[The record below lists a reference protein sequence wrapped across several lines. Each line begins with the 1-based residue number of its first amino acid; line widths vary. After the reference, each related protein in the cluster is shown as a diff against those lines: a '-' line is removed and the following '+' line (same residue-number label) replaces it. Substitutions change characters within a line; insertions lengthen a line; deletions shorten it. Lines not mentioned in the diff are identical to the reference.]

1 MKFSTSLSLLC
12 VPFLLHASLSLSR
25 VAFFLS
31 HLPLFF
37 LAGRKPF
44 SGNIS
49 GHRTLGRLQL
59 NFSRYWSRGE
69 MASQT
74 GASRRS
80 ISSTRKASESGVSH
94 ATSRKSITS
103 LRPVALAGERTV
115 KSLRLTKALTVPE
128 TTTIYEA
135 CRRMAARRVDAL
147 LLTDSNALLCGI
159 LTDKDIA
166 TRVIA
171 KEINIENTPVS
182 KVMTRNPV
190 FVLSETLAA
199 EALQKMVQGRF
210 RHLPV
215 VENGEVL
222 ALLDIAKCLH
232 DAIARMER
240 AAEKGKAI
248 AAAVEGVEKH
258 WGTSESN
265 TSFIETL
272 REQIFKP
279 SLSTI
284 ISENS
289 KLVTVSPTD
298 SVLTT
303 TKKMVEF
310 HESCAVV
317 TVNDKPRGI
326 FTSKD
331 ILLRVIAQNLSP
343 ESTPIEKVMTPNPE
357 CVVIDT
363 PIVDALHTMHDGK
376 FLHLP
381 VIDRDG
387 SVVAV
392 VDVIHVTHAAVA
404 TVSQVYYLSWSL
416 ELTTIL
422 LLESNYTIFLHK
434 QVGNNEAATTLMQ
447 RFWDSAMALTPN
459 DDDDDTRSDSSLKL
473 ASDGG
478 ETGRSIPY
486 LSSSMAN
493 TFSFKI
499 QDKKGRMHRF
509 TCDTRSMK
517 EVITSIIQRLGDDI
531 DPNNVPQI
539 LYEDEDHDKVV
550 LASDNDLATA
560 VDHARTAGLKGLKLH
575 LDYAGPRGNG
585 KSSRSGSYAYSD
597 AWASAY
603 SAAAAGAAL
612 VAGLGILTYL
622 KRV

>member
-1 MKFSTSLSLLC
+1 MVGTKQREATRTKTRESKEKTKGFSLLY
-12 VPFLLHASLSLSR
+12 S
-25 VAFFLS
+25 FF
-31 HLPLFF
+31 PLTGI
-37 LAGRKPF
+37 LF
-44 SGNIS
+44 SDHIS
-49 GHRTLGRLQL
+49 GHHHPIPCPAPSNSDYLTEVNLFQIRAAASFDFGTKGK
-59 NFSRYWSRGE
+59 
-69 MASQT
+69 MASQS
-74 GASRRS
+74 GSSRRS
-80 ISSTRKASESGVSH
+80 FSATRKSSESGVPH
-94 ATSRKSITS
+94 PTARKSISS
-103 LRPVALAGERTV
+103 LRPMVLTGERTV
-115 KSLRLTKALTVPE
+115 KSLRLSKALTVPE

-171 KEINIENTPVS
+171 KEVTLDDTPVS

-199 EALQKMVQGRF
+199 EALQKMVQGKF

-222 ALLDIAKCLH
+222 ALLDIAKCLY

-248 AAAVEGVEKH
+248 AAAVEGVERH
-258 WGTSESN
+258 WGTSGSDSN
-265 TSFIETL
+265 TFIETL
-272 REQIFKP
+272 REHIFKP

-284 ISENS
+284 IPENS
-289 KLVTVSPTD
+289 KLVTVSPTN

-303 TKKMVEF
+303 TKKMVEIRA
-310 HESCAVV
+310 SCAVV
-317 TVNDKPRGI
+317 TVDSKPRGI

-331 ILLRVIAQNLSP
+331 ILMRVIAQNLPP
-343 ESTPIEKVMTPNPE
+343 ESTPVEKVMTPNPE
-357 CVVIDT
+357 CAVVDT

-381 VIDRDG
+381 VVDRDG

-404 TVSQVYYLSWSL
+404 TVSQV
-416 ELTTIL
+416 
-422 LLESNYTIFLHK
+422 
-434 QVGNNEAATTLMQ
+434 GNNEAATSLMQ
-447 RFWDSAMALTPN
+447 RFWDSAMALTPT
-459 DDDDDTRSDSSLKL
+459 DDDDDARSDSSLKV
-473 ASDGG
+473 ASEGG

-486 LSSSMAN
+486 LPSSMPN

-499 QDKKGRMHRF
+499 QDKRGRMHRF
-509 TCDTRSMK
+509 TCDTRSMT
-517 EVITSIIQRLGDDI
+517 EVITSILQRLGDDI
-531 DPNNVPQI
+531 DPNNLPQI

-550 LASDNDLATA
+550 LASDGDLATA

-575 LDYAGPRGNG
+575 LDYGGARGNVKG
-585 KSSRSGSYAYSD
+585 SRSSSYSD